1 MHRCRVLQGVGFVFA
16 RRARGK
22 GGNVTAHE
30 VGQVLLD
37 GVPSEGS
44 VGGVDVG
51 VVVEATVGVV
61 DAVAVEL
68 FVDVESIVR
77 DFHAGAL
84 GELTEVVQK
93 GGKGDAAGDV
103 FHGFSLAVGV
113 GASVAV

>member
-1 MHRCRVLQGVGFVFA
+1 M
-16 RRARGK
+16 
-22 GGNVTAHE
+22 
-30 VGQVLLD
+30 
-37 GVPSEGS
+37 
-44 VGGVDVG
+44 DVG
-51 VVVEATVGVV
+51 VVVEATVRVV

>member
-30 VGQVLLD
+30 VGQVLLE
-37 GVPSEGS
+37 GVPSES
-44 VGGVDVG
+44 G
-51 VVVEATVGVV
+51 VVVRRGFGMVNV
-61 DAVAVEL
+61 VAVML
-68 FVDVESIVR
+68 LAGIRGIVR

>member
-1 MHRCRVLQGVGFVFA
+1 MLFQGA
-16 RRARGK
+16 
-22 GGNVTAHE
+22 
-30 VGQVLLD
+30 
-37 GVPSEGS
+37 PSES
-44 VGGVDVG
+44 G
-51 VVVEATVGVV
+51 VVVRRGFGVV
-61 DAVAVEL
+61 NVVAVMWL
-68 FVDVESIVR
+68 AGVWGIVR